1 MQIYNIMLLIHL
13 FCAIIFIGFLFADIF
28 VIKALDK
35 KYENAHEI
43 KKPIYNKAVK
53 IFPFAVLILVLSGG
67 YMFSKYIN
75 FTLGYTQTNL
85 QILLL
90 IKIFLVFL
98 IALGILYSLSC
109 KIRKKE
115 PFKLMKYFH
124 IFAFCLAI
132 IITVLAKVMFWV

>member
-28 VIKALDK
+28 VIKALDS
-35 KYENAHEI
+35 KYENAQEI

-53 IFPFAVLILVLSGG
+53 IYPFSVLLLILSGG

-75 FTLGYTQTNL
+75 SSLGYIENNL

-90 IKIFLVFL
+90 VKFFLVL
-98 IALGILYSLSC
+98 IIALGILYSLSC

-115 PFKLMKYFH
+115 PFKIMKHFH
-124 IFAFCLAI
+124 LFAFCLTI
-132 IITVLAKVMFWV
+132 IITILAKIMFWV